1 LLFFQRYC
9 QSKGELPL
17 RVTFMV
23 DDTLERIRPKMH
35 RTTSVSESD
44 EAITKLLQSERENL
58 DLSEEG
64 VEQEEAGDDSSEEE
78 ESESSS
84 GSDSDSSSGEGSE
97 SEEDE
102 SDSESDQEDED
113 YARGAEAH
121 QKMASE
127 IDDFDK
133 EVQQMLIE
141 SLEREKHAPRG
152 NALTDLP
159 TPPPAAKRPEGTVQP
174 GMFSLLGRP
183 RGGKTVMKQIE
194 IPEDSKLA
202 RVKDSVGQE
211 ESKEREEMKRYII
224 SNYDQAAPTSG
235 SGRMMIAHHG
245 GFKGGKGGK
254 GGAFAF
260 QPRVRQ
266 DDMLPENEDDLPEPP
281 ARVRI
286 VQGGL
291 GGRGA
296 GRSGGKGGIASGRGS
311 GPPPGGS
318 TGKGGGSNR
327 RRPEGK
333 GTPSDPRVRG
343 SL

>member
-1 LLFFQRYC
+1 M
-9 QSKGELPL
+9 G
-17 RVTFMV
+17 
-23 DDTLERIRPKMH
+23 
-35 RTTSVSESD
+35 
-44 EAITKLLQSERENL
+44 
-58 DLSEEG
+58 
-64 VEQEEAGDDSSEEE
+64 
-78 ESESSS
+78 
-84 GSDSDSSSGEGSE
+84 
-97 SEEDE
+97 
-102 SDSESDQEDED
+102 
-113 YARGAEAH
+113 ARGAEAH
-121 QKMASE
+121 QKMATE

-141 SLEREKHAPRG
+141 SLEREKHAPRQG
-152 NALTDLP
+152 ALTDLP
-159 TPPPAAKRPEGTVQP
+159 TPPPAAKRPESTGQP

-183 RGGKTVMKQIE
+183 RGGKVVMKQIE

-202 RVKDSVGQE
+202 RVAHSVGQE

-245 GFKGGKGGK
+245 GKIGGKGHK
-254 GGAFAF
+254 GGAFGF
-260 QPRVRQ
+260 EPRVRKQ
-266 DDMLPENEDDLPEPP
+266 AEYIKDDMLPENEDNVVEPP

-296 GRSGGKGGIASGRGS
+296 GRSGGKGGSAGGRGG
-311 GPPPGGS
+311 GPSPGSHGGS
-318 TGKGGGSNR
+318 SGKGGSNR

-333 GTPSDPRVRG
+333 GTPSNAGARG